1 MTIGVVEKL
10 LKLLLQKKAVLLT
23 QENYTNF
30 KIQDAVAVY
39 LVIIISMMSNLLR
52 NLSPTIVPQVAL
64 QN

>member
-10 LKLLLQKKAVLLT
+10 LKMLLQKKTVLPT
-23 QENYTNF
+23 QGNYTNF

-39 LVIIISMMSNLLR
+39 LVIIISMMLNLLR